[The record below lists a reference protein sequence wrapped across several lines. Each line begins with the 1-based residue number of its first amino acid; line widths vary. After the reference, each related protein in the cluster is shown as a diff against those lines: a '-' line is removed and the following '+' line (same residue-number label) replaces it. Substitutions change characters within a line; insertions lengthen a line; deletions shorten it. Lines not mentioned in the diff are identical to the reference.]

1 MLGLCHYIHART
13 GLCYLNPE
21 YLRSL
26 KMPPIK
32 DEDRYLLKPVL
43 GAKRDR
49 ALLYTP
55 DDKDELVQP
64 SKRQRFTTD
73 SDHHKQAVAVAVA
86 VAVSESA
93 SPPSNLQEE
102 PIQPTINQDD
112 SLCYSVDD
120 DDSDADSLVGLGI
133 FDFAD
138 SKPSAS
144 DVESLLDPKSLSDVD
159 MGLTETEDFEFA
171 EETEIEE
178 IDVAEE
184 EEPEE
189 EFEVV
194 VEVPRTVVLDVESNL
209 GMYNEI
215 NEVAQEVLY
224 VPPPPVSSLPQQLRR
239 SPLLANRLQV
249 AEIEEIDVAEEE
261 EPEEEVE
268 VTEVPRNIISD
279 VESNLRMNNDINEEA
294 PEVPFVPPPPVS
306 PPPPQQLRRSPRLAN
321 RLQVPSAL
329 PALRRSPRL
338 ALKPRVSYVGMC

>member
-1 MLGLCHYIHART
+1 
-13 GLCYLNPE
+13 
-21 YLRSL
+21 
-26 KMPPIK
+26 
-32 DEDRYLLKPVL
+32 
-43 GAKRDR
+43 
-49 ALLYTP
+49 
-55 DDKDELVQP
+55 
-64 SKRQRFTTD
+64 
-73 SDHHKQAVAVAVA
+73 
-86 VAVSESA
+86 
-93 SPPSNLQEE
+93 
-102 PIQPTINQDD
+102 
-112 SLCYSVDD
+112 
-120 DDSDADSLVGLGI
+120 
-133 FDFAD
+133 
-138 SKPSAS
+138 
-144 DVESLLDPKSLSDVD
+144 

-171 EETEIEE
+171 EETIEE
-178 IDVAEE
+178 IDVAGK

-249 AEIEEIDVAEEE
+249 TEIEEIDVAEEEEEE

-279 VESNLRMNNDINEEA
+279 VESNLRMNNDINDEA
-294 PEVPFVPPPPVS
+294 PEVSFVPPPPVS